1 MKEGRLGFGMMR
13 LPVKSGAPTD
23 FDYEQLNSMV
33 DAFLEA
39 GYHYFDTSYVYHN
52 GKSEEAL
59 RKAAVERYPR
69 ERLTIA
75 TKFPSFAFEREDQIE
90 PIFEEQLQRLG
101 VDYIDYYLLHNVQ
114 TVLYDGVDGTGGVI
128 QATHL
133 FDHLKNWKEEGKAKH
148 TGISFHSSA
157 KLLERVLSDHPEIE
171 FVQLAVNYVDWES
184 EMVQARAC
192 YEVARKHGKEVIIME
207 PVKGGGLV
215 HLPADAERILKES
228 CPDQSIVSWAF
239 RFLASLDGV
248 ITTLSGMSTLEQM
261 RDNINTMQSITPLTN
276 SEREALNKAV
286 QIYRDS
292 ASIPTEII
300 DKYKG
305 LTYHGVSASAILQ
318 TYSICQIQPNP
329 TFADDI
335 NYPMNCLAEGAH
347 LDLKSSEPFPEET
360 VTLPDGT
367 DGTPL
372 LKKAE
377 TWLREHHF

>member
-1 MKEGRLGFGMMR
+1 MKEGLLGFGMMR
-13 LPVKSGAPTD
+13 LPVKSGDPTD
-23 FDYEQLNSMV
+23 FDYEQLNKMV
-33 DAFLEA
+33 DAYLEA

-90 PIFEEQLQRLG
+90 PIFEEQLRNLG
-101 VDYIDYYLLHNVQ
+101 VDYVDYYLVHNVQ
-114 TVLYDGVDGTGGVI
+114 TVFYDGVDGKGGVV
-128 QATHL
+128 QKAHL
-133 FDHLKNWKEEGKAKH
+133 FDHVKKWKEQGRARH
-148 TGISFHSSA
+148 IGISFHSSPA
-157 KLLERVLSDHPEIE
+157 LLERVLIEHPEIE

-192 YEVARKHGKEVIIME
+192 YETARKHGKEVIIME
-207 PVKGGGLV
+207 PVKGGGLAR
-215 HLPADAERILKES
+215 LPEAAERVLKES
-228 CPDQSIVSWAF
+228 CPDRSIVSWAF
-239 RFLASLDGV
+239 RFLASLEGV
-248 ITTLSGMSTLEQM
+248 ITVLSGMSTLEQM
-261 RDNINTMQSITPLTN
+261 EDNIRTMGSITPLSG
-276 SEREALNKAV
+276 SEQEALSRAV

-292 ASIPTEII
+292 APIPTGVIE
-300 DKYKG
+300 KYKG

-329 TFADDI
+329 TFSCDI

-347 LDLKSSEPFPEET
+347 LDLRSADPFPEET
-360 VTLPDGT
+360 VILADGT

-377 TWLREHHF
+377 AWLREHHF